1 MIAFVKKYAQFI
13 GPDKYRIGVTT
24 MGDPAR
30 TRFWMNENMN
40 EFDLRNALDDI
51 VLSSE

>member
-1 MIAFVKKYAQFI
+1 MIEFILKYAQFI